1 MGKLN
6 ESQLSYLQTSL
17 QDIDYGSVVI
27 TIHDGKVTQI
37 DKTEKKRFSNQKKL
51 AQKA

>member
-6 ESQLSYLQTSL
+6 DSQLDYLQTSL

-37 DKTEKKRFSNQKKL
+37 DKTEKKRFPNQKKI
-51 AQKA
+51 AP